1 MDLMTPTESRY
12 ATLHVSI
19 PTDADPGFYG
29 YNLFAAS
36 VLGNFSV
43 NSTLVVEVTAVHDLS
58 FSHSNGEI
66 LLPGANSTSTVEII
80 SLSSADGN
88 WTWQTMVDSGDCSAH
103 LDDLETQIMEGD
115 SYDLDI
121 LILAGMNTHVNDECA
136 ISLHGT
142 LDQDV
147 TITENYTFTVTIGE
161 SWGLSMVL
169 PTSIKL
175 DVDTPETFNVVINND
190 GTEQD
195 TISLIGIDAEGV
207 TFTNP
212 APVTLDRGVSQYV
225 VMEVLIDS
233 FLVGNIT
240 LDFTMSSTNS
250 GNNNVNDSGIF
261 EVKEYAEISMTGP
274 PDNRIT
280 IIPGQNSSIMLNI
293 SNDGTKDL
301 NLSASISGLPNGITV
316 VEGLEEISLAAGNAI
331 DVELELLAAAGLQ
344 PMSDTFT
351 ITFDGGWSSTQL
363 TIDLQ
368 VSDRHEVMID
378 SSQDRIIASPIGES
392 NLTLMVTNLGTA
404 TETFVADINNSALS
418 DWFTISVD
426 TLSLSIDPGQSD
438 SITISARE
446 IANGAPI
453 TGIDLTITVT
463 STDDSTVTDSI
474 TIAVIPQIADGLITV
489 MSDNDE
495 AKPGEMIYGNVIIT
509 NLGTASDTMRIN
521 SVEMDCN
528 LDDAEVTLSPSMS
541 SSPIPWSCMIAD
553 GEDAGMKALTFRLT
567 STARSDMMV
576 TFSESY
582 TVEPAW
588 NDEVISFTFDQNDL
602 KFDESID
609 QHTVSLTICNQANTF
624 VEGSLELIG
633 KNEPQMDGVFFR
645 AGETGINS
653 TYSLASNGCQDF
665 RLMLTPINLDG
676 FEASLTVHS
685 VSQVLG
691 QTVRDESSE
700 LRADVAGPVLP
711 PSGLD
716 LGLFE
721 LDNKNSIILLS
732 TGWALA
738 LILVMYIRLFRKPA
752 EVEEE
757 EEEEVPLGHNEVRI
771 DEYNKVTCSSCDARL
786 GVPEGSEPPFRFTC
800 PKCDERIRVVE

>member
-1 MDLMTPTESRY
+1 M
-12 ATLHVSI
+12 
-19 PTDADPGFYG
+19 
-29 YNLFAAS
+29 
-36 VLGNFSV
+36 
-43 NSTLVVEVTAVHDLS
+43 
-58 FSHSNGEI
+58 
-66 LLPGANSTSTVEII
+66 
-80 SLSSADGN
+80 
-88 WTWQTMVDSGDCSAH
+88 
-103 LDDLETQIMEGD
+103 
-115 SYDLDI
+115 
-121 LILAGMNTHVNDECA
+121 
-136 ISLHGT
+136 
-142 LDQDV
+142 
-147 TITENYTFTVTIGE
+147 
-161 SWGLSMVL
+161 
-169 PTSIKL
+169 
-175 DVDTPETFNVVINND
+175 
-190 GTEQD
+190 
-195 TISLIGIDAEGV
+195 
-207 TFTNP
+207 
-212 APVTLDRGVSQYV
+212 
-225 VMEVLIDS
+225 
-233 FLVGNIT
+233 VGNIT

-280 IIPGQNSSIMLNI
+280 IIPGQNSSIVLNI

-446 IANGAPI
+446 IANGAPL

-541 SSPIPWSCMIAD
+541 SSPIPWSCMISD

-685 VSQVLG
+685 V
-691 QTVRDESSE
+691 
-700 LRADVAGPVLP
+700 
-711 PSGLD
+711 
-716 LGLFE
+716 
-721 LDNKNSIILLS
+721 
-732 TGWALA
+732 
-738 LILVMYIRLFRKPA
+738 
-752 EVEEE
+752 
-757 EEEEVPLGHNEVRI
+757 
-771 DEYNKVTCSSCDARL
+771 
-786 GVPEGSEPPFRFTC
+786 
-800 PKCDERIRVVE
+800 